1 MSNFL
6 LRMQTFTGLRLDQKL
21 RFTKQCFRNCGV
33 MAQNQQ
39 TTTATKITINLEP
52 PMEIV
57 DNLASINMEGKWSL
71 KSVLRGKMRFLISF
85 DLA

>member
-1 MSNFL
+1 
-6 LRMQTFTGLRLDQKL
+6 
-21 RFTKQCFRNCGV
+21 